1 MIARINKLKSVLLL
15 ASAVLCLTLASTSK
29 ADSLFNGAYDVANW
43 TTTWNNSDGSVDTSM
58 APSSV
63 TLLGGDN
70 YSFAPGETLF
80 SIIAPTATSLVF
92 NWTYQ
97 TFDCCGSAFDPAGY
111 EIDGVQFQLSPPS
124 SDPGF
129 AGSGTTTVDL
139 TAGESFGFYVDTTDN
154 AFGPATLQVTG
165 AESTAVPEPS
175 SLALLAVG
183 MIALGALAFKRRQY
197 PASAA
202 GVQAA

>member
-1 MIARINKLKSVLLL
+1 MIARTNKLKSVLLL

-58 APSSV
+58 APSSITV
-63 TLLGGDN
+63 LGGN
-70 YSFAPGETLF
+70 NGSGQPGETLF

-97 TFDCCGSAFDPAGY
+97 TFDLSGSEFDPAGY
-111 EIDGVQFQLSPPS
+111 EIGGVQFQLSPPS
-124 SDPGF
+124 SASGF
-129 AGSGTTTVDL
+129 TGSGTTTVDL
-139 TAGESFGFYVDTTDN
+139 ASGESFGFYVDTTDN
-154 AFGPATLQVTG
+154 FLGAATLQVSG